1 VGFLEGV
8 VCQET
13 FQVIVLQTTEGFLA
27 MALALK
33 AEILQTVVL
42 QVEALQALAVI
53 LQGVALQAVALQVV
67 ALQMV
72 LQVMDLQEEII
83 LQMRRNQKTHSQT
96 QRTT

>member
-1 VGFLEGV
+1 LERV

-13 FQVIVLQTTEGFLA
+13 FQVMVLQTTEGFLA

-33 AEILQTVVL
+33 AEILQAVVL
-42 QVEALQALAVI
+42 HLQALAAI

-83 LQMRRNQKTHSQT
+83 LQMRKNQKTHSQT
-96 QRTT
+96 QKTT